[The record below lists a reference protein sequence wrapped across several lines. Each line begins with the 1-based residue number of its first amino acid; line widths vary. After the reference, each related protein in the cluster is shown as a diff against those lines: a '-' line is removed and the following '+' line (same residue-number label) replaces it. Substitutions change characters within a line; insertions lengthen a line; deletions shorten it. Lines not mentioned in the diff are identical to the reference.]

1 MFVGKFK
8 QSLKGAKFLSTCTLC
23 SHHGE
28 NHLIYVCCIWFNQ
41 GRGLNVHQNRK
52 TKQTEQTRQLSTLFR
67 PSTLILLCI

>member
-1 MFVGKFK
+1 M
-8 QSLKGAKFLSTCTLC
+8 LLSTCTLKKVC